1 MLRTWRLF
9 LLTALGALLT
19 PAMAF
24 AQEGDLM
31 APRFDL
37 GIWSIVVFVVLMLV
51 LWKAAWKP
59 MLEGLNEREQTIIG
73 SLEEA
78 KRTREE
84 MEQLRARFKAEM
96 DAEYA
101 KIPKLM
107 DDARKDAQK
116 MAEEIRTKAAAEI
129 QADRQRM
136 RHELDVARDQA
147 LHELW
152 TSAAQLATLI
162 SAKAIGRSLSEDD
175 HRRLIDEALNEIQ
188 ESRR

>member
-1 MLRTWRLF
+1 MLRIWRPF
-9 LLTALGALLT
+9 LLTALAALLT
-19 PAMAF
+19 PAIAL
-24 AQEGDLM
+24 AEGGDLM
-31 APRFDL
+31 EPRYDL
-37 GIWSIVVFVVLMLV
+37 GIWTIIIFLV
-51 LWKAAWKP
+51 LLGVLWWAAWKP
-59 MLEGLNEREQTIIG
+59 MLEGLRKREDSIVG

-84 MEQLRARFKAEM
+84 MEQLRTRFKAEM

-107 DDARKDAQK
+107 DDARKDAQQ

-129 QADRQRM
+129 QADRQRL
-136 RHELDVARDQA
+136 RHELDVAKDQA

-175 HRRLIDEALNEIQ
+175 HRRLIDEALQEIQ
-188 ESRR
+188 ESRS